1 MDGHIAYILKI
12 ATDGVFHP
20 DPTYKQL
27 CLEII
32 TDYIKQEIGVRKDV
46 RPNLRF

>member
-1 MDGHIAYILKI
+1 MNSDYQYILKI
-12 ATDGVFHP
+12 AIDGAFHP

-32 TDYIKQEIGVRKDV
+32 INYLKEEMGVRKDV
-46 RPNLRF
+46 RPSRF

>member
-1 MDGHIAYILKI
+1 MDEQIAYLIKI
-12 ATDGVFHP
+12 ATDGTLNP

-32 TDYIKQEIGVRKDV
+32 LNYLKEELGVHKDV
-46 RPNLRF
+46 RPCRF

>member
-1 MDGHIAYILKI
+1 MDGDIAYLLKI
-12 ATDGVFHP
+12 AQDGVNHP

-32 TDYIKQEIGVRKDV
+32 VAYIQNEMSHKTTKSK
-46 RPNLRF
+46 F